1 MSTTRFR
8 PELEGLRGIA
18 VILVIAA
25 HAGIAFPGAAIGPDL
40 FFVLSGYLITGLLLR
55 RLDAGRGI
63 ELGTFYA
70 RRLRRL
76 LPAAVVAVGLTV
88 GAVALLGDPF
98 ALERAAHDGIAALTG
113 TANLRFAIT
122 LQDYFAPTEPSVFLP
137 LWSLG
142 VEEQFCLL
150 VPLLVG
156 LAYRAGGR
164 RAVALLVALIAIAS
178 TVAAIVL
185 TASDPVWAYYLLP
198 TRAYAIAIGAL
209 IALGERRVHALGA
222 PVGLVVLGVI
232 LALVP
237 GEEGYPGVVGP
248 LAALASAL
256 LIGGMAH
263 GGLIARGIATPPL
276 RLVGRISYSLFL
288 LHWPFLVIP
297 VMYGVEMTPALT
309 ALAVTGSI
317 TSAIVLYLV
326 VERPFREGR
335 LIGDEPRR
343 IFPRVGALAGTA
355 VLVLASLSVPPVT
368 SAGDPVSSALPIAIA
383 PVPTPSPTPV
393 GTPWQVI
400 TPPPALTEL
409 FEGPVPADLRDAVR
423 RAATDTDPVI
433 RSGCGSNHNDSARVP
448 ICREGVV
455 GGPLILLVG
464 DSHAAHWVPG
474 LAIAAERYGWELIAM
489 TKSSC
494 TFTDVPIWS
503 FYMKKPYTAC
513 TAWREAVLTKIARLD
528 PALVI
533 VASGRY
539 ILPADRRTHS
549 ADYYADGLRRMLRRI
564 DAPLAMIA
572 DTPHGEIDIPACLA
586 RHRDNV
592 AACVVD
598 RDDAYGRTEPSR
610 SRSVAEEFDI
620 PLIDMGPALCPGDRC
635 APIVD
640 GTVTLH
646 DEHHLT
652 AATSRRLAPALG
664 VAVATAFA
672 RATTA
677 SAPPIAAPSAPTAPI
692 PWAPIRIAAGT
703 VTTNGPL
710 PADLRP
716 DLATANRDADDVLRS
731 GCGIAHDGD
740 RPPLCLR
747 GIAGGRKIAIIGTS
761 HAAHWVPAIEV
772 IAARDTYEI
781 RPFVKVNCPFVDHRV
796 FAARL
801 GRPYHECHTWREAV
815 IEAVNA
821 WNPELILI
829 ASARHEDLD
838 GQVRG
843 AAESA
848 EAVARLL
855 RRLEAPVAIIADNPY
870 GQVNIPS
877 CLARH
882 REEISAC
889 VLPRATT
896 AYGYGTARD
905 LLLAE
910 RESLPLID
918 FTPTFCP
925 NGRCAPII
933 DGIVVYH
940 DHHHLTVTMSR
951 HLAGPLGAAIAQII
965 ATVAR

>member
-1 MSTTRFR
+1 MSVTRFR

-63 ELGTFYA
+63 ELGAFYA

-263 GGLIARGIATPPL
+263 GGLIARCIATPPL

-297 VMYGVEMTPALT
+297 VMYGIEMTPALT

-317 TSAIVLYLV
+317 TSAIALYLI

-355 VLVLASLSVPPVT
+355 VLVLASLSGPPVT

-383 PVPTPSPTPV
+383 PIPTPRSTPIVAPSTPT
-393 GTPWQVI
+393 
-400 TPPPALTEL
+400 ALT
-409 FEGPVPADLRDAVR
+409 
-423 RAATDTDPVI
+423 
-433 RSGCGSNHNDSARVP
+433 
-448 ICREGVV
+448 
-455 GGPLILLVG
+455 
-464 DSHAAHWVPG
+464 
-474 LAIAAERYGWELIAM
+474 
-489 TKSSC
+489 
-494 TFTDVPIWS
+494 
-503 FYMKKPYTAC
+503 
-513 TAWREAVLTKIARLD
+513 
-528 PALVI
+528 
-533 VASGRY
+533 
-539 ILPADRRTHS
+539 
-549 ADYYADGLRRMLRRI
+549 
-564 DAPLAMIA
+564 
-572 DTPHGEIDIPACLA
+572 
-586 RHRDNV
+586 
-592 AACVVD
+592 
-598 RDDAYGRTEPSR
+598 
-610 SRSVAEEFDI
+610 
-620 PLIDMGPALCPGDRC
+620 
-635 APIVD
+635 
-640 GTVTLH
+640 
-646 DEHHLT
+646 
-652 AATSRRLAPALG
+652 
-664 VAVATAFA
+664 
-672 RATTA
+672 
-677 SAPPIAAPSAPTAPI
+677 

-716 DLATANRDADDVLRS
+716 DLATADRDADDVLRS
-731 GCGIAHDGD
+731 GCGLAHDGD

-870 GQVNIPS
+870 GQVDIPS

-889 VLPRATT
+889 VLPRAAT
-896 AYGYGTARD
+896 AYGYSTARD

-951 HLAGPLGAAIAQII
+951 HLAGPLGAAIDQII
-965 ATVAR
+965 AAVAR